1 MCHVLALMQSCIL
14 YQNPASCVTV
24 LDIPRSIEEAQGGL
38 LARLISSS
46 PMEHPYPG
54 VEPKSEKASK
64 SLGETSVDELLLQKH
79 LEFALLEADRG
90 LGDDK
95 AWCLP
100 RITEEECCNAPSK
113 RKRKRFDQVASPDTS
128 HDYSSVLQ
136 DGGPEAQTVHLL
148 DQITNKIHYHNLHSS
163 SLAIS
168 VGDHHAQMPP
178 KSTVLQGE
186 IALTLDTFVAVA
198 PRFNCIIM
206 DPPWPNRSARRKKS
220 YGIAYGTSEIKNVL
234 SLLPIQTHLADDGLV
249 AVWVTNKP
257 AFREMLLGEDGLFE
271 RWGVRF
277 SEEWV
282 WLKVT
287 SRGDPICRLDSKW
300 RKPYEILLVG
310 RRFEGDRKGTVGDI
324 KRRVIIGVPDLHSRK
339 PNLSCIVQQ
348 VIGKENGAYEA
359 LEIFA
364 RNLTAGWWAWGNEA
378 LKFQMTKYWRGIDET
393 NTPL

>member
-1 MCHVLALMQSCIL
+1 MQSCIL
-14 YQNPASCVTV
+14 YRNPASCVTV

-38 LARLISSS
+38 PARLISSS

-54 VEPKSEKASK
+54 VEPKSQKASK
-64 SLGETSVDELLLQKH
+64 SLGEASVDELLLQKR
-79 LEFALLEADRG
+79 LEFALLEANHG
-90 LGDDK
+90 LGDHK

-100 RITEEECCNAPSK
+100 RITEEECCSLPPE
-113 RKRKRFDQVASPDTS
+113 RKRKRFDQAPSPDKS
-128 HDYSSVLQ
+128 HDYPSALQ
-136 DGGPEAQTVHLL
+136 EGKPDRQTVHLA
-148 DQITNKIHYHNLHSS
+148 DQITDTIHYHNPHPS

-168 VGDHHAQMPP
+168 VGDHHAKMPP
-178 KSTVLQGE
+178 VSTVLQGD
-186 IALTLDTFVAVA
+186 IALTLDTFKSAA

-234 SLLPIQTHLADDGLV
+234 SSLPIQTHLTDDGLV

-257 AFREMLLGEDGLFE
+257 SFREMLLGEDGFFE
-271 RWGVRF
+271 RWGLCFV
-277 SEEWV
+277 EEWV

-310 RRFEGDRKGTVGDI
+310 RRCEGDRQSREGDI

-339 PNLSCIVQQ
+339 PNLSCVVQQ
-348 VIGKENGAYEA
+348 VIGKEKGAYEA

-378 LKFQMTKYWRGIDET
+378 LRFQMTKYWSDIQET